1 VETSSITKTKIF
13 ILLFAGLISLVFFI
27 FFSTNNFAQTA
38 ISSQGIEVSP
48 PSNEFDVDPGETK
61 EFEVKVRNTG
71 NNNYYMRARV
81 EDFTASGDEGQVA
94 LVEKS
99 PYSISYWT
107 TLDPQVFAL
116 APGKTQVVKVRSN
129 LPTQNVGGGR
139 YGAVVFAVSTSEIQN
154 AANDPTPNT
163 ASVAQEIASLFL
175 FRVAGPVEENL
186 TILNFKAPQFAEFG
200 PIPLQLSVSNNGN
213 VHVKAAGLVSV
224 SNILG
229 KKISDLVIAPTN
241 IFPQAKRVLEVSFNQ
256 NFMIGPYQARAIL
269 FYGNDNNTIEAFV
282 PFFVFPVRFVAA
294 IIGFILLI
302 YVIIKYAKRKSQHQ
316 K

>member
-1 VETSSITKTKIF
+1 METSSITKTKIL
-13 ILLFAGLISLVFFI
+13 ILLFAGLILLVFFI

-107 TLDPQVFAL
+107 TLEPQVFAL

-154 AANDPTPNT
+154 AA
-163 ASVAQEIASLFL
+163 AVAQEIASLFL

-200 PIPLQLSVSNNGN
+200 PIPLRLSVSNNGN

-241 IFPQAKRVLEVSFNQ
+241 IFPQSKRVLEVSFNQ

-282 PFFVFPVRFVAA
+282 PFFVFPVRFVAV
-294 IIGFILLI
+294 IIGLILLI

>member
-1 VETSSITKTKIF
+1 VITTPFAKKTF
-13 ILLFAGLISLVFFI
+13 FTFMILLLVTTIVFI
-27 FFSTNNFAQTA
+27 FFTASNFAQTA
-38 ISSQGIEVSP
+38 LSSQGIEISP
-48 PSNEFDVDPGETK
+48 PSAEFDVNPGEVK
-61 EFEVKVRNTG
+61 DFEVKVRNTG
-71 NNNYYMRARV
+71 NDLYYMTARV
-81 EDFTASGDEGQVA
+81 EDFTASGEDGQVA
-94 LVEKS
+94 LVEKG
-99 PYSISYWT
+99 PYAISSWT
-107 TLDPQVFAL
+107 TLTPVSFTL
-116 APGKTQVVKVRSN
+116 EPGQSQTVKVRSS
-129 LPTQNVGGGR
+129 LPNQNVGGGR
-139 YGAVVFAVSTSEIQN
+139 YGAVVFAV
-154 AANDPTPNT
+154 ANDPTPNT